1 MVALRDG
8 VLDERIPRAKV
19 KQIVFVDAGRHDQ

>member
-8 VLDERIPRAKV
+8 VLDERIPRTKV
-19 KQIVFVDAGRHDQ
+19 KQIVFVDAWGHDQ